1 MATFREQK
9 RVARGQLH
17 EAMSEP
23 ALYLEKRTDAP
34 KPVTVRLHLS
44 FQPLGDLPGGSQG
57 FAQVDSVTPQIVF
70 WNGQVELDN
79 QAYVITKDMGAYSV
93 ENVLPADDV
102 TTKADVAPVSPA
114 TCEKYGWDLSKPFC
128 GLTLPTGA

>member
-1 MATFREQK
+1 MSTFREQK

-17 EAMSEP
+17 TAMSEP
-23 ALYLEKRTDAP
+23 ALYLETRMDAP
-34 KPVTVRLHLS
+34 KPVTIRLHTS
-44 FQPLGDLPGGSQG
+44 FQPLGDLPGGTQG

-79 QAYVITKDMGAYSV
+79 QAYVITKDMGAWSV

-102 TTKADVAPVSPA
+102 TTKADVAPVSRE
-114 TCEKYGWDLSKPFC
+114 TCDRYGWDLDKPYC
-128 GLTLPTGA
+128 GLTFPKGA